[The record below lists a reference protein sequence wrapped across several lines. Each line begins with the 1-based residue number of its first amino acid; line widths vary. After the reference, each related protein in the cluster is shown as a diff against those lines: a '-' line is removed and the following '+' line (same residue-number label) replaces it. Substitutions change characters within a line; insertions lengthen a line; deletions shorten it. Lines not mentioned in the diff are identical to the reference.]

1 MCIYCCKFYPYV
13 LSLPEIVV
21 SDIYLLT
28 KNFLT
33 HEKCFVTLAAAL
45 AMCGTAVAQISAG
58 DYMIKGRVGLNTA
71 GVLPYESPFG
81 GKYASS
87 YNLVAFT
94 PQFEY
99 FATDRL
105 SVGFSAG
112 ILNAWSRDKA
122 DYEQLGK
129 SIDKDGVLGY
139 FVGPSVNYYIPLG
152 NRFYLSFN
160 GFVGYFGMSSWS
172 VYKVGD
178 NKEKGSSCANF
189 GILSVVPMLN
199 YFINDRWMLTLSAGN
214 AALALGGEDGMDTPM
229 YYAGVNW
236 GTPML
241 GIGFKF

>member
-1 MCIYCCKFYPYV
+1 MK
-13 LSLPEIVV
+13 
-21 SDIYLLT
+21 
-28 KNFLT
+28 
-33 HEKCFVTLAAAL
+33 KCFVTLAAAL

-122 DYEQLGK
+122 DYEQLGE

-160 GFVGYFGMSSWS
+160 GFIGYFGMSSWS

-199 YFINDRWMLTLSAGN
+199 YCINDRWMLTLSAGN

-241 GIGFKF
+241 GIGVKF

>member
-1 MCIYCCKFYPYV
+1 M
-13 LSLPEIVV
+13 
-21 SDIYLLT
+21 
-28 KNFLT
+28 
-33 HEKCFVTLAAAL
+33 
-45 AMCGTAVAQISAG
+45 
-58 DYMIKGRVGLNTA
+58 GLNTA

-139 FVGPSVNYYIPLG
+139 FVGPSVNYYIPFG

-160 GFVGYFGMSSWS
+160 GFIGYFGMSSWS

>member
-1 MCIYCCKFYPYV
+1 M
-13 LSLPEIVV
+13 
-21 SDIYLLT
+21 
-28 KNFLT
+28 
-33 HEKCFVTLAAAL
+33 
-45 AMCGTAVAQISAG
+45 
-58 DYMIKGRVGLNTA
+58 
-71 GVLPYESPFG
+71 
-81 GKYASS
+81 
-87 YNLVAFT
+87 
-94 PQFEY
+94 
-99 FATDRL
+99 
-105 SVGFSAG
+105 
-112 ILNAWSRDKA
+112 
-122 DYEQLGK
+122 GK

-139 FVGPSVNYYIPLG
+139 FVGPSVNYYIPFG

-160 GFVGYFGMSSWS
+160 GFIGYFGMSSWS

>member
-1 MCIYCCKFYPYV
+1 MK
-13 LSLPEIVV
+13 
-21 SDIYLLT
+21 
-28 KNFLT
+28 
-33 HEKCFVTLAAAL
+33 KCFVTLAAAL

-160 GFVGYFGMSSWS
+160 GFIGYFGMSSWS

-199 YFINDRWMLTLSAGN
+199 ISSMTVGCLPFPQGMLHLHW
-214 AALALGGEDGMDTPM
+214 AARTVWILRCIMPASIGEHPCWASGSSSDG
-229 YYAGVNW
+229 
-236 GTPML
+236 
-241 GIGFKF
+241 